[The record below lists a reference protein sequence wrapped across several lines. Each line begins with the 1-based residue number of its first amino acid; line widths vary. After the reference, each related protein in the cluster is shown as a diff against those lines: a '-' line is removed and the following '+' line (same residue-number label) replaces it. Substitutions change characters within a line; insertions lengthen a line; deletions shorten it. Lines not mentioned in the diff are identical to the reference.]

1 IIYLILK
8 GHNIVEIRTRA
19 VESIVSKL
27 EHGLLHEGDLVQEK
41 QLMVRLLEWFNFD
54 PSPKQQ
60 VILELLTR
68 LTKHTSACDVLV
80 SIGGVSFL
88 TRLRSDIDSNL
99 RPQIDVVVDRLL
111 HVTDLDLRRANTA
124 DRRCVYGRSN
134 KETALV
140 GTAPIDYGYFT
151 HKINSS
157 DDTVNWDEIS
167 CLRFPGFLWHSL
179 TGTDRHVLAST
190 GASLCSPSPHL
201 VRNACAFLLDVI
213 FRDFPPEIFLQ
224 RPSIVQ
230 TLLTL
235 ISARPGGQLMTS
247 GLECLQSLAEGLT
260 SRLHFFQ
267 DPELYCPRQG
277 GLCSASPSTAIEA
290 GARCPEWN
298 LSRTSHRD
306 QRRRAQFD
314 WREVEGMERDHQ
326 TSSSSGS
333 TSTVHRNSTHS
344 LSHGLNSGTWNS
356 STGDEIDVTAL
367 QRMQMTSPHFCLAS
381 LAATLPSMKTDSTRL
396 ALNILQAISPLIHL
410 LGQTIRSDKLWTD
423 TSTVAQS
430 LRSQLSEILESVG
443 DVVLYHY
450 NMSDSMTTNVYGDW
464 SPKVWSKHE
473 ARMHRLVFQAMS
485 ALAIKL
491 LQAVLPFEQAATELK
506 ICLSRALFV
515 IACDEPM
522 RMACVDQCEVAQSYL
537 EQCNPDRYDVIMR
550 LRKVSHSFTH
560 THMFFQD
567 YKELTNNKKISIEL
581 VELAESSLDG
591 LAYHCEV
598 LHINNIVQV
607 ISKV

>member
-124 DRRCVYGRSN
+124 DRRYLILQTSTSTPPIPTN
-134 KETALV
+134 LV
-140 GTAPIDYGYFT
+140 
-151 HKINSS
+151 S
-157 DDTVNWDEIS
+157 DPTIEIS

-450 NMSDSMTTNVYGDW
+450 NMI
-464 SPKVWSKHE
+464 WSKHE